1 MMPLRANNEIY
12 KTMIQMSIKHATEV
26 APINKM
32 EKEISCHT
40 NQNLRTYVRLYEDF
54 KRKNL
59 IHGRKTE
66 GCKSI

>member
-1 MMPLRANNEIY
+1 
-12 KTMIQMSIKHATEV
+12 MIQTSIKYATKD
-26 APINKM
+26 ALIDKM